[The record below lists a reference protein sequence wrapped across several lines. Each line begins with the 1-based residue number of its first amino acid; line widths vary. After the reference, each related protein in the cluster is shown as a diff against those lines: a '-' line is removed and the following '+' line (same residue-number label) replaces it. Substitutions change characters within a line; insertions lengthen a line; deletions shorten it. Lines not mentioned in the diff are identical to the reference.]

1 MEKER
6 VEKKEKRREEND
18 KQKRGRGK
26 ERTRG
31 RREEK
36 RREKIKSYVVM
47 AKVLQMLW
55 KRGNRRNI
63 NKRIKH
69 EKKMK

>member
-1 MEKER
+1 MISRKGENER
-6 VEKKEKRREEND
+6 V
-18 KQKRGRGK
+18 
-26 ERTRG
+26 
-31 RREEK
+31 K

-55 KRGNRRNI
+55 KRGSRRNV